1 MGFFFFKASQFSLK
15 NYKELL
21 IVSIYTLM
29 GSSTEY
35 VIGYFVGEPIKETYI
50 FLMDISIEN
59 TLVIFTNKFGDRY

>member
-1 MGFFFFKASQFSLK
+1 MRFFFFKASQFSLE

-50 FLMDISIEN
+50 SDGHI
-59 TLVIFTNKFGDRY
+59 R